1 LEFAA
6 VTLGPEAIR
15 TAVTAL
21 VEARG
26 SRTPLAGLPEA
37 CRPATLDDG
46 YAIQE
51 AFVLSFGQAVAG
63 WKVGA
68 TAEAS
73 QRLFGIDEPFYGPIL
88 APVVF
93 ASPAELPAA
102 EFPMRGIEC
111 EFAFQLAADFEP
123 REQPYQPD
131 DVAERVS
138 APVPAIEVVSPRLD
152 HPIRHGAPSAVADCG
167 VNGALVLGTPT
178 FDWQTLDL
186 ASHEVRLEIDGEM
199 KASGTGA
206 LVLGH
211 PLNVLAWFVNRYT
224 ARGRTLPA
232 GQIVS
237 TGTTTGLLIL
247 EPGQRAVG
255 DFGLLG
261 KVSVRFRS

>member
-1 LEFAA
+1 MTISPDAVRGAVAA
-6 VTLGPEAIR
+6 LADARR
-15 TAVTAL
+15 T
-21 VEARG
+21 
-26 SRTPLAGLPEA
+26 RTPLAGLPEA

-46 YAIQE
+46 YAVQE
-51 AFVLSFGQAVAG
+51 AFVASCGQAVAG

-68 TAEAS
+68 TAEAI
-73 QRLFGIDEPFYGPIL
+73 QRLFGIEEPFYGPIL
-88 APVVF
+88 APLVF

-102 EFPMRGIEC
+102 DFPMRGIEC

-123 REQPYQPD
+123 RERPYQPD
-131 DVAERVS
+131 EVAKRVS

-152 HPIRHGAPSAVADCG
+152 HPIKYGAPSAVADCG
-167 VNGALVLGTPT
+167 VNGALVLGTPS

-186 ASHEVRLEIDGEM
+186 ASHEVRLEIDGEA
-199 KASGTGA
+199 KATGTGA

-237 TGTTTGLLIL
+237 TGTTTGLVIL
-247 EPGQRAVG
+247 EPGQTAVG
-255 DFGLLG
+255 DFGVLG
-261 KVSVRFRS
+261 QVSVRFNQ